1 MKKNLNS
8 WESAVIIAIIFMLVL
23 FALTGY
29 CELGY
34 MPLMWYMPIAGV
46 TSVIMIA
53 CVYYAD
59 IRYKKHERERRN
71 HEKRMRK
78 YYKKDRE

>member
-8 WESAVIIAIIFMLVL
+8 WEFATIVAIISILVL
-23 FALTGY
+23 LSMTGY

-34 MPLMWYMPIAGV
+34 MPIRWYIPIDGV
-46 TSVIMIA
+46 VSVIMIA

-59 IRYKKHERERRN
+59 TRYKKHERERRN

-78 YYKKDRE
+78 YYKQDRE

>member
-1 MKKNLNS
+1 MKKKLNS
-8 WESAVIIAIIFMLVL
+8 WESATIVAIIFLFVL
-23 FALTGY
+23 FVLTGY

-34 MPLMWYMPIAGV
+34 IPLMWYMPIAGV
-46 TSVIMIA
+46 VSVIMIA

-59 IRYKKHERERRN
+59 TRYKEHERERRN

-78 YYKKDRE
+78 YYKQDRE

>member
-8 WESAVIIAIIFMLVL
+8 WESAVIIAIIFMFVL
-23 FALTGY
+23 FTLTGY

-34 MPLMWYMPIAGV
+34 MPLMWYTPIAGV
-46 TSVIMIA
+46 VGVIMIA

-59 IRYKKHERERRN
+59 TRYKEYNRERRN